1 MEEWGWLALAAGIS
15 CAALAFWI
23 GKLKKTIRSQEAE
36 MQALRKLSE
45 YDRLSGLKNRNAFLR
60 CAAQEGRSAVTV
72 LACDIDGLKLVNDTL
87 GHWAGD
93 RLIRRTA
100 AVLRE
105 VCPDEA
111 QAFRIGGDE
120 FLLLLPQSV
129 PAEQEQLLL
138 QGVLEGVQRHN
149 ERYGEIPLSLSVG
162 VASQVAG
169 GGSLEEAVRR
179 ADYYMYEQK
188 REGHEK
194 VLCWLQGELEQ
205 KASFETR
212 QIREPESR
220 EGTQE

>member
-1 MEEWGWLALAAGIS
+1 MEELGWLALVAGIP
-15 CAALAFWI
+15 CAVLAFWVE
-23 GKLKKTIRSQEAE
+23 KLKKIIRRQEAE

-45 YDRLSGLKNRNAFLR
+45 YDRLSGLRNRNAFLR
-60 CAAQEGRSAVTV
+60 RAAHTERSAVTV

-105 VCPDEA
+105 VCPAAA

-129 PAEQEQLLL
+129 SAEQEQLLL

-149 ERYGEIPLSLSVG
+149 ALYGEIPLSLSVG

-188 REGHEK
+188 RGGHEK
-194 VLCWLQGELEQ
+194 VLRWLQGELE
-205 KASFETR
+205 R
-212 QIREPESR
+212 GREKVR
-220 EGTQE
+220 D

>member
-1 MEEWGWLALAAGIS
+1 MEELGWLALVAGIP
-15 CAALAFWI
+15 CAALAFWV
-23 GKLKKTIRSQEAE
+23 GKLKKTIRSQEIE
-36 MQALRKLSE
+36 MQALRRLSE

-60 CAAQEGRSAVTV
+60 CALQEGHAAVTV

-105 VCPDEA
+105 VCPAEA

-129 PAEQEQLLL
+129 SSAQEQQLL
-138 QGVLEGVQRHN
+138 QSVLEGVQRHN
-149 ERYGEIPLSLSVG
+149 ALYGEIPLSLSVG

-188 REGHEK
+188 RDGHEK
-194 VLCWLQGELEQ
+194 VLRWLQGELER
-205 KASFETR
+205 KEGFGTR
-212 QIREPESR
+212 RTRESE
-220 EGTQE
+220 

>member
-1 MEEWGWLALAAGIS
+1 MEELGWLALAAGIS
-15 CAALAFWI
+15 CAVLAFWV
-23 GKLKKTIRSQEAE
+23 GKLKKTIRSQETE
-36 MQALRKLSE
+36 MQALRRLSE

-60 CAAQEGRSAVTV
+60 CALQEGHAAVTV

-105 VCPDEA
+105 VCPAEA

-129 PAEQEQLLL
+129 
-138 QGVLEGVQRHN
+138 LEGVQRHN
-149 ERYGEIPLSLSVG
+149 ALYGEIPLSLSVG

-188 REGHEK
+188 RDGHEK
-194 VLCWLQGELEQ
+194 VLRWLQGELER
-205 KASFETR
+205 KEGFGTR
-212 QIREPESR
+212 RTREPE
-220 EGTQE
+220 

>member
-1 MEEWGWLALAAGIS
+1 MEGLGWLALAAGIP
-15 CAALAFWI
+15 CAALAFWV
-23 GKLKKTIRSQEAE
+23 GKLKKTIRSQETE
-36 MQALRKLSE
+36 MQALRRLSE

-60 CAAQEGRSAVTV
+60 CALQEGHAAVTV

-105 VCPDEA
+105 VCPAEA

-129 PAEQEQLLL
+129 PAEREQQLL
-138 QGVLEGVQRHN
+138 QSVLEGVQQHN
-149 ERYGEIPLSLSVG
+149 ALYGEIPLSLSVG

-188 REGHEK
+188 RDGHEK
-194 VLCWLQGELEQ
+194 VLRWLQGELDRGRE
-205 KASFETR
+205 KA
-212 QIREPESR
+212 QD
-220 EGTQE
+220 

>member
-1 MEEWGWLALAAGIS
+1 MEELGWLALAAGIS
-15 CAALAFWI
+15 CAALAFWV
-23 GKLKKTIRSQEAE
+23 GKLKKTIRGQETE
-36 MQALRKLSE
+36 MQALRRLSE

-60 CAAQEGRSAVTV
+60 CALQEGHAAVTV

-105 VCPDEA
+105 VCPAEA

-129 PAEQEQLLL
+129 PAEREQQL
-138 QGVLEGVQRHN
+138 QQSVLEGVQRHN
-149 ERYGEIPLSLSVG
+149 ALYGEIPLSLSVG

-188 REGHEK
+188 RDGHKK
-194 VLCWLQGELEQ
+194 VLSWLQGELD
-205 KASFETR
+205 R
-212 QIREPESR
+212 GREKVR
-220 EGTQE
+220 D

>member
-1 MEEWGWLALAAGIS
+1 
-15 CAALAFWI
+15 
-23 GKLKKTIRSQEAE
+23 
-36 MQALRKLSE
+36 MQALRRLSE

-60 CAAQEGRSAVTV
+60 CALQEGHAAVTV

-105 VCPDEA
+105 VCPAEA

-129 PAEQEQLLL
+129 
-138 QGVLEGVQRHN
+138 LEGVQRHN
-149 ERYGEIPLSLSVG
+149 ALYGEIPLSLSVG

-188 REGHEK
+188 RDGREK
-194 VLCWLQGELEQ
+194 VLHWLRGELD
-205 KASFETR
+205 R
-212 QIREPESR
+212 GREKVR
-220 EGTQE
+220 D

>member
-1 MEEWGWLALAAGIS
+1 MEGLGWLALAAGIS
-15 CAALAFWI
+15 CAALAFWV
-23 GKLKKTIRSQEAE
+23 GKLKKTIRSQETE
-36 MQALRKLSE
+36 MQALRRLSE

-60 CAAQEGRSAVTV
+60 CALQEGHAAVTV

-105 VCPDEA
+105 VCPAEA

-129 PAEQEQLLL
+129 PAEREQQLL
-138 QGVLEGVQRHN
+138 QSVLEGVQQHN
-149 ERYGEIPLSLSVG
+149 ALYGEIPLSLSVG

-188 REGHEK
+188 RDGHEK
-194 VLCWLQGELEQ
+194 VLRWLQGELD
-205 KASFETR
+205 R
-212 QIREPESR
+212 GREKVR
-220 EGTQE
+220 D

>member
-1 MEEWGWLALAAGIS
+1 MEEWGWLAFAAEIS
-15 CAALAFWI
+15 CVVLAFWI

-45 YDRLSGLKNRNAFLR
+45 YDRKKKKKNRNAFLR

-149 ERYGEIPLSLSVG
+149 ALYGEIPLHLSVG

-188 REGHEK
+188 RDGHEK
-194 VLCWLQGELEQ
+194 VLRWLQGELER
-205 KASFETR
+205 KEGFGTR
-212 QIREPESR
+212 RTRESE
-220 EGTQE
+220 

>member
-1 MEEWGWLALAAGIS
+1 MEELGWLAFVAGAA
-15 CAALAFWI
+15 CAALACWV
-23 GKLKKTIRSQEAE
+23 GRLKKRLRQQEDKIE
-36 MQALRKLSE
+36 FLRQLSE

-60 CAAQEGRSAVTV
+60 CAAQEGHAAVTV

-105 VCPDEA
+105 VCPAEA

-129 PAEQEQLLL
+129 SAEQEQLLL

-149 ERYGEIPLSLSVG
+149 ELYGEIPLSLSVG

-188 REGHEK
+188 RDGHEK
-194 VLCWLQGELEQ
+194 VLHWLQSELERTGGQ
-205 KASFETR
+205 REKAGE
-212 QIREPESR
+212 
-220 EGTQE
+220 

>member
-1 MEEWGWLALAAGIS
+1 MEELGWLALVAGMP
-15 CAALAFWI
+15 CAALAFWV
-23 GKLKKTIRSQEAE
+23 GKLKKTIRSQETE
-36 MQALRKLSE
+36 MQALRRLSE

-60 CAAQEGRSAVTV
+60 CALQEGHAAVTV

-105 VCPDEA
+105 VCPAEA

-129 PAEQEQLLL
+129 
-138 QGVLEGVQRHN
+138 LEGVQRHN
-149 ERYGEIPLSLSVG
+149 ALYGEIPLSLSVG

-188 REGHEK
+188 RDGHEK
-194 VLCWLQGELEQ
+194 VLRWLQGELDRGRE
-205 KASFETR
+205 KA
-212 QIREPESR
+212 QD
-220 EGTQE
+220 

>member
-1 MEEWGWLALAAGIS
+1 MEELGWLALAAGIS
-15 CAALAFWI
+15 CAALAFWV
-23 GKLKKTIRSQEAE
+23 GKLKKTIRSQETE
-36 MQALRKLSE
+36 MQALRRLSE

-60 CAAQEGRSAVTV
+60 CALQEGHAAVTV

-105 VCPDEA
+105 VCPAEA

-129 PAEQEQLLL
+129 PAEREQQL
-138 QGVLEGVQRHN
+138 QQSVLEGVQRHN
-149 ERYGEIPLSLSVG
+149 ALYGEIPLSLSVG

-188 REGHEK
+188 RDGHKK
-194 VLCWLQGELEQ
+194 VLSWLQGELD
-205 KASFETR
+205 R
-212 QIREPESR
+212 GREKVR
-220 EGTQE
+220 D